1 MHLFKPILLAF
12 GAVALFTL
20 LSELGRFGADAPP
33 ASAKVELD
41 PRAAAPAS
49 PFAVPPG
56 AEPLRVHWRLKLPD
70 QLSTAQAGD
79 FVFRS
84 ASDFVMYLGAEK
96 SHYARWNGVDFSKQM
111 AVLSARILP
120 GNGGD
125 LEIVSGWKANGR
137 VTVCV
142 RLVSPKAKPSG
153 ERLGHVDGVVL
164 ERCDLPVDFRIIDLP
179 R

>member
-1 MHLFKPILLAF
+1 MHLLKPILLAA

-33 ASAKVELD
+33 VSAKIEL
-41 PRAAAPAS
+41 AAPAAPDN

-70 QLSTAQAGD
+70 QLSAAQAGD

-111 AVLSARILP
+111 AVLTARILP

-125 LEIVSGWKANGR
+125 LEIVSAWKANRR

-142 RLVSPKAKPSG
+142 RLVAPKADLGG
-153 ERLGHVDGVVL
+153 ERLGHIDGVVL
-164 ERCDLPVDFRIIDLP
+164 DRCDLPVDFRIVDVS

>member
-1 MHLFKPILLAF
+1 MHLLKHLLLAF

-20 LSELGRFGADAPP
+20 LSEIGRFGADAPP
-33 ASAKVELD
+33 VSAKVEL
-41 PRAAAPAS
+41 AAGPAQSS

-70 QLSTAQAGD
+70 QLSAAQAGD

-84 ASDFVMYLGAEK
+84 ASDFVMYLGTEK

-111 AVLSARILP
+111 AVLAARILP

-125 LEIVSGWKANGR
+125 LEIVSAWKADGR

-142 RLVSPKAKPSG
+142 RLVTPKAKANG
-153 ERLGHVDGVVL
+153 ERLGHIDGVVL
-164 ERCDLPVDFRIIDLP
+164 DRCDLPVDFRIVESA

>member
-20 LSELGRFGADAPP
+20 LSEIGRFGADAPP
-33 ASAKVELD
+33 ISAKVEL
-41 PRAAAPAS
+41 APGHTSDS

-56 AEPLRVHWRLKLPD
+56 AEPLRIHWRLKLPD
-70 QLSTAQAGD
+70 QLSAAQAGD

-84 ASDFVMYLGAEK
+84 GSDFVMYLGTEK

-111 AVLSARILP
+111 AVLAARILP

-125 LEIVSGWKANGR
+125 LEIVSAWKANGR

-142 RLVSPKAKPSG
+142 RLVTPKANPSG
-153 ERLGHVDGVVL
+153 ERLGHIDGVVL
-164 ERCDLPVDFRIIDLP
+164 DRCDLPVDFRIVESA

>member
-1 MHLFKPILLAF
+1 MHLLKSILFVF

-33 ASAKVELD
+33 AATKVELD
-41 PRAAAPAS
+41 DGAAPAS

-56 AEPLRVHWRLKLPD
+56 AEPLRIHWRLKLPE
-70 QLSTAQAGD
+70 QLSASQAGD

-120 GNGGD
+120 GAGGD
-125 LEIVSGWKANGR
+125 LEIVSAWKANGR

-142 RLVSPKAKPSG
+142 RLVAPKADAGG
-153 ERLGHVDGVVL
+153 ERMGHLDGVVL
-164 ERCDLPVDFRIIDLP
+164 DRCDLPVDFRIIESA